1 MISITTQ
8 QNQFEFRL
16 SFSLN
21 GIGKKLQTL
30 SRLLSFEQVREV
42 ERQKRKMLAEAG
54 FNYWRA

>member
-16 SFSLN
+16 SISLN
-21 GIGKKLQTL
+21 GIGKKLQTV

-42 ERQKRKMLAEAG
+42 EKQKRNVLADAG

>member
-8 QNQFEFRL
+8 QNQFAFRL